1 MLSTG
6 GDTMTLQ
13 QLRYFVEI
21 AHTLHFTKAAENLN
35 ISQPSLSYAMTQLSN
50 RLGVPLFK
58 KEGLKVSLTE
68 YGEAFLPYAES
79 ALNILIQGESQ
90 VNKMYNPSGGNINLG
105 YIYTVSFDAIPKLI
119 DEFYIYRGNRNISFS
134 FQVNMRDILI
144 KKLIEGSLDIA
155 IAPSTELSNECIE
168 SIPLFEQ
175 ELFLVVYNNH
185 PLANRT
191 SVTLEDFKNE
201 RFIMIKKGTDLY
213 FQTSSLFKKYNIVPN
228 IFFEVDEC
236 NSMASFVGAQLGIAI
251 MPKIP
256 ALDNYKI
263 TAIPFEGRNV
273 SRTISIL
280 WNHCIDHSPGLRS
293 FIDFCKTVSSNKNF
307 MGSI

>member
-1 MLSTG
+1 MLTTG

-134 FQVNMRDILI
+134 FQVNMRDLLI

>member
-1 MLSTG
+1 
-6 GDTMTLQ
+6 MTLQ

-35 ISQPSLSYAMTQLSN
+35 ISQPSLSYAITQLSK

-79 ALNILIQGESQ
+79 ALNILMQGEAQ
-90 VNKMYNPSGGNINLG
+90 INKMFNPSGGNINLG

-119 DEFYIYRGNRNISFS
+119 DESYMYRGNRNISFS
-134 FQVNMRDILI
+134 FQVNMTDLLI
-144 KKLIEGSLDIA
+144 KRLIEGALDVV
-155 IAPSTELSNECIE
+155 IAPATEVNNECIE

-175 ELFLVVYNNH
+175 ELYLVVYNDH
-185 PLANRT
+185 PLANRS
-191 SVTLEDFKNE
+191 SVTIGDFKNE
-201 RFIMIKKGTDLY
+201 KFIMIKKGTDLY
-213 FQTSSLFKKYNIVPN
+213 SQTSALFKKYNIIPN
-228 IFFEVDEC
+228 VFFEVDEC

-256 ALDNYKI
+256 ALDNYKV
-263 TAIPFEGRNV
+263 TAIPFEGRKV
-273 SRTISIL
+273 TRTISIL
-280 WNHCIDHSPGLRS
+280 WNNCITHSNALKS
-293 FIDFCKTVSSNKNF
+293 FLDFCMYLRTNKDAIIN
-307 MGSI
+307 I

>member
-1 MLSTG
+1 
-6 GDTMTLQ
+6 MTLQ

-50 RLGVPLFK
+50 RLGVPLFR
-58 KEGLKVSLTE
+58 KEGTKVSLTE

-79 ALNILIQGESQ
+79 ALNILIQGKAQ
-90 VNKMYNPSGGNINLG
+90 INKMYNPSGGNINLG
-105 YIYTVSFDAIPKLI
+105 YIYTVSFDAIPSLI

-134 FQVNMRDILI
+134 FQVNMTDLLI
-144 KKLIEGSLDIA
+144 KRLIEGSLDVV
-155 IAPSTELSNECIE
+155 IAPATVVANECIE

-185 PLANRT
+185 PLASRT
-191 SVTLEDFKNE
+191 SVTIEDFKNE
-201 RFIMIKKGTDLY
+201 KFIMIKKGTDLY
-213 FQTSSLFKKYNIVPN
+213 FQTYSLFKKYNMVPN

-263 TAIPFEGRNV
+263 TAIPFEGRKV

-280 WNHCIDHSPGLRS
+280 WNNCIKHSPALKS
-293 FIDFCKTVSSNKNF
+293 FLDFCKSEKSNKIVSNNT
-307 MGSI
+307 